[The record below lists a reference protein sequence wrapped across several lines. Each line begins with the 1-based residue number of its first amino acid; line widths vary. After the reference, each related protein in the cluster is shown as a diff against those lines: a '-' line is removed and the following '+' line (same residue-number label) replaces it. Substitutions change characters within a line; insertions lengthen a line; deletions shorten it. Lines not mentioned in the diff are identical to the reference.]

1 MANELKDKLDQ
12 VEADLRGL
20 REDKASAGRKREE
33 AKKRYAEA
41 IASKNAEAEAE
52 AHKDAMEAQR
62 AYGEASE
69 AIDQTSN
76 THGELL
82 KIIGNYEAD
91 VREKGN
97 GNGNGAAPPVPSIG
111 GPWSSAELLADDT
124 LRERLVAIA
133 HSQSKFGSLE
143 VGQIATREQLVA
155 DITGNPVMAADIAP
169 STRMR
174 PPDYQGIKA
183 AIYRPFTFLN
193 LIPTGTTDSNSIE
206 YTQENPVTGAAVEV
220 AEGAAKPEAALTFT
234 DASAPVATI
243 AAWMK
248 TRKQVLADVSAL
260 RSIMDTRLRYLV
272 QKRLE
277 EQVLNGDGSGA
288 NLRGLLQTSGIG
300 TVAYQSALP
309 LGENILSGITNVYL
323 NDGAADGIVLHPTDW
338 QTALTQKAHF
348 GGGGGAASTAGSYDY
363 YGGGPFGSTPQSLWG
378 VRVVPSQAITRG
390 TGLVGDFS
398 LGAQLFIRQG
408 VTVLFSDSDQDDFIK
423 NRVTLL
429 AEMRAGLVVWRPSL
443 FQSVGLQ

>member
-1 MANELKDKLDQ
+1 MANELKEKLAQ

-20 REDKASAGRKREE
+20 REDKAAAGRKREE

-41 IASKNAEAEAE
+41 IAAKNADAEAE

-62 AYGEASE
+62 AYGEAAE
-69 AIDQTSN
+69 AIDQTSS
-76 THGELL
+76 THGDLL

-91 VREKGN
+91 VREQTN
-97 GNGNGAAPPVPSIG
+97 GSKSTPTMPGPTF
-111 GPWSSAELLADDT
+111 GPWSSAELLSNEA
-124 LRERLVAIA
+124 LRKQLEFIST
-133 HSQSKFGSLE
+133 SQSKFGSLE
-143 VGQIATREQLVA
+143 VGQIASREQIVA
-155 DITGNPVMAADIAP
+155 DLTGTAMYAADIGVSP
-169 STRMR
+169 KMR

-220 AEGAAKPEAALTFT
+220 AEGQAKPDANLTFT

-277 EQVLNGDGSGA
+277 EQVLNGGGTGA
-288 NLRGLLQTSGIG
+288 DLRGLLQTPGIG
-300 TVAYQSALP
+300 TVTYQSALP

-338 QTALTQKAHF
+338 QQALTQKAHF
-348 GGGGGAASTAGSYDY
+348 GGGAGAAGTAGSYDY

-378 VRVVPSQAITRG
+378 VRVVPSQAITKG
-390 TGLVGDFS
+390 TGLVGDFA